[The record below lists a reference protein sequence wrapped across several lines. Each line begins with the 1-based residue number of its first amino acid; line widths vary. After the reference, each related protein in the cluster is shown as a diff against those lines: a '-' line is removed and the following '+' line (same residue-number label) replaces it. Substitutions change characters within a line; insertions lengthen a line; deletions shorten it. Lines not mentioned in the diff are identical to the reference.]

1 MKSVTIGKNQAGQR
15 LDKFLH
21 KYLPLAGNGF
31 LYKMLRRKNIT
42 LNGKRAEGKEI
53 LALNDEVR
61 FFFSDE
67 TFAKFSGLPAAGSQ
81 RNQGTIAAPALHIQE
96 YTNACRSLGGISVLY
111 EDEDCLIVNKPAGL
125 LTQKASP

>member
-53 LALNDEVR
+53 LALNDELR
-61 FFFSDE
+61 FFFSDLCKI
-67 TFAKFSGLPAAGSQ
+67 FRLAGS
-81 RNQGTIAAPALHIQE
+81 RFTAEPGDHCSPCITHSGIHKCLQE
-96 YTNACRSLGGISVLY
+96 PGRDFRPV
-111 EDEDCLIVNKPAGL
+111 
-125 LTQKASP
+125 